1 MLLSD
6 QASVHSGLCG
16 HGSESSDT
24 ANSLLALSRHQ
35 MPISLLPEL
44 CRDRIQ
50 HHVFRG
56 SKVFH
61 RILSTHGSSWRLE
74 QHIGSLRGMDQALCR
89 CVTVL

>member
-6 QASVHSGLCG
+6 QASVHPGYCG
-16 HGSESSDT
+16 HESESSDT
-24 ANSLLALSRHQ
+24 ANSPLALSGHQ

-56 SKVFH
+56 NKVFH
-61 RILSTHGSSWRLE
+61 CIQSAQILSSWELMEAGPIVRE
-74 QHIGSLRGMDQALCR
+74 PARNGPNPG
-89 CVTVL
+89 V